1 MKYEL
6 LKNIIKANKELV
18 EDHNEI
24 FVINPICYYLVIEYI
39 SQGNGHSFADIVEAF
54 EEQGIEFTNNTVNNF
69 FSWKR
74 QDYAPD
80 LNAADLFNYRIQRGK
95 EIRNSQ
101 EGMET
106 ELALF
111 DVYEDNYR
119 SYIVART
126 TIEQKNHSP
135 QVAKKVFGEQ
145 DIKLDFSRT
154 NIWLGILKASII
166 IRLPED
172 SKYKDMSIVKAQQE
186 IVEDFI
192 EQEGGTT
199 DLNKCAIGSL
209 KYDALTF
216 LDRATVALG
225 NSNSQK

>member
-24 FVINPICYYLVIEYI
+24 FVINPICYYLIIEYI
-39 SQGNGHSFADIVEAF
+39 SQESGNSFADIVEDF

-69 FSWKR
+69 FCWKR
-74 QDYAPD
+74 QDYEPD
-80 LNAADLFNYRIQRGK
+80 LNVADLFNYRIQRGK

-101 EGMET
+101 EAMET

-119 SYIVART
+119 SNIVART
-126 TIEQKNHSP
+126 IIEQNKRNPQAAKN
-135 QVAKKVFGEQ
+135 VFGEQ

-172 SKYKDMSIVKAQQE
+172 SKYKDMSIVKAQKE

-192 EQEGGTT
+192 EQEGKT

-209 KYDALTF
+209 AYDALTF
-216 LDRATVALG
+216 LNRATVVLG
-225 NSNSQK
+225 NSNT

>member
-24 FVINPICYYLVIEYI
+24 FIINPICHYLIIEYI
-39 SQGNGHSFADIVEAF
+39 AQESGNSFADVVKAF
-54 EEQGIEFTNNTVNNF
+54 EELDIEALNTKVNNF
-69 FSWKR
+69 IYSERKG
-74 QDYAPD
+74 YEPD
-80 LNAADLFNYRIQRGK
+80 LDKNDLVNYRIQK
-95 EIRNSQ
+95 MTEIRNSQ

-111 DVYEDNYR
+111 DAYEDNYR
-119 SYIVART
+119 SYMVARA
-126 TIEQKNHSP
+126 TIEQKKRSP
-135 QVAKKVFGEQ
+135 QIVMNS
-145 DIKLDFSRT
+145 DNIKFDFSRT
-154 NIWLGILKASII
+154 NIWLGIFKASII
-166 IRLPED
+166 IRLPEY
-172 SKYKDMSIVKAQQE
+172 SKYKDMSIVKAQKE

-192 EQEGGTT
+192 EREVRIT
-199 DLNKCAIGSL
+199 DPNKCAIGSL

-216 LDRATVALG
+216 LNRATVALG